1 MTVPTRPLAIIAFLC
16 CLGLAPHVNAQNQP
30 VSTNSQL
37 TYADLADLALPAP
50 IVARATIEDAI
61 RLRDER
67 AVGVPPGHVRYYVE
81 AELSSLIRSDAP
93 ISSIIRYLVD
103 APLEPDGDRPDL
115 EDREVLLMLTPAPGR
130 DGQVRLLTRDS
141 QIEWTPEREQTVR
154 AILTEANAPG
164 AAGLVTGVGSAFS
177 VPGSLP
183 GESETQI
190 FLSTSDGQPVS
201 LSVLRRPNQ
210 QPQWSMSLSEIVTN
224 ALPPPQPD
232 TLAWYRLACFLPEQ
246 LPVSSMESTNPEQVD
261 VARADYRL
269 VVQELG
275 ECVRNRS

>member
-1 MTVPTRPLAIIAFLC
+1 MTVSTRPFAIIASLC
-16 CLGLAPHVNAQNQP
+16 CLGMTPAVNAQNQAATA
-30 VSTNSQL
+30 VSQYS
-37 TYADLADLALPAP
+37 YADLADLVLPAP
-50 IVARATIEDAI
+50 IVARAKIEDAI

-93 ISSIIRYLVD
+93 VSSIVRYLVD
-103 APLEPDGDRPDL
+103 APLEADGDRPDL
-115 EDREVLLMLTPAPGR
+115 EDRDVLVMLTPVPGQ
-130 DGQVRLLTRDS
+130 DGQLRLVTRDS

-164 AAGLVTGVGSAFS
+164 AAGLVTGVGNAFS

-210 QPQWSMSLSEIVTN
+210 EPRWSMSLSEIVTN
-224 ALPPPQPD
+224 ALPPPQRN

-275 ECVRNRS
+275 ECVRNRN